1 MTGKYTIMENQQP
14 VSSPSDQPEKR
25 PNDNGQIL
33 VEAFVRIRDPNTQEV
48 LVETRA

>member
-1 MTGKYTIMENQQP
+1 MENQQP
-14 VSSPSDQPEKR
+14 ISSKADQTEKR
-25 PNDNGQIL
+25 PNDSGQIL